1 MTSGPRLQT
10 NVDQQALRN
19 IQEGS
24 GTKTDGK
31 V

>member
-10 NVDQQALRN
+10 NMDQRN

-24 GTKTDGK
+24 GTKAD
-31 V
+31 VEIF